1 MRNYLMKTRQ
11 KLIGEGNL
19 KRYLIFAIGEALLVT
34 IGILLALQVD
44 NWNEL
49 KKEKF
54 EEKEVYENLLST
66 LKRDSSELVYILSIQ
81 NKSLEKQRLV
91 IQSNFSILKD
101 SMSVEEINQLLLD
114 ICNGIFSFFPKYGTY
129 NSILSNNGLDIIKSN
144 EIKTLT
150 IDLYD
155 YECQRYENMDKII
168 DHKFQFELI
177 PFMNRELDFF
187 WNGKGI
193 SNKVNMELLERK
205 YNELILVCRDEY
217 GVLSNGIDALIDL
230 QKSINKLIILINEE
244 LK

>member
-1 MRNYLMKTRQ
+1 
-11 KLIGEGNL
+11 
-19 KRYLIFAIGEALLVT
+19 
-34 IGILLALQVD
+34 
-44 NWNEL
+44 
-49 KKEKF
+49 
-54 EEKEVYENLLST
+54 
-66 LKRDSSELVYILSIQ
+66 
-81 NKSLEKQRLV
+81 
-91 IQSNFSILKD
+91 
-101 SMSVEEINQLLLD
+101 MSVEEINQLLLD
-114 ICNGIFSFFPKYGTY
+114 ICNGVFSFFPKYGTY

-205 YNELILVCRDEY
+205 YDELILVCRDEY
-217 GVLSNGIDALIDL
+217 GVLSNGIDAIIDL